1 MWYMMVIF
9 YCNVVLLVFVELNFV
24 DWIENDFEDMLIM
37 YLVFLMNK
45 FFCWLK
51 ILDNVCFLVIFVIVF
66 FWKLFILKYIL

>member
-37 YLVFLMNK
+37 YLLFLMN
-45 FFCWLK
+45 
-51 ILDNVCFLVIFVIVF
+51 
-66 FWKLFILKYIL
+66 